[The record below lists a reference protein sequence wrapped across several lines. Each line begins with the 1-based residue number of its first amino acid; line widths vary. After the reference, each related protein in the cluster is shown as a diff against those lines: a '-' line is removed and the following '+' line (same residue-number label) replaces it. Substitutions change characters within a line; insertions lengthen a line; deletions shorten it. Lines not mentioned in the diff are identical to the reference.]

1 MSVPIKA
8 CLVIRA
14 ASGDEDAY
22 EKLVRAMKYNIECG
36 HYTSYPCDCNPRC
49 DCTDEELEA
58 LSNFDPAKTAIIDE
72 RFRDDLK
79 GFEATADS
87 TAQIKLIE
95 YAPNDLKYQ
104 SNAQKDGFAVFSEIY
119 YPKGWNAY
127 VDGKKTPHVR
137 VNFVLRGMVIPA
149 GKHMVEFKFEPKVFK
164 VGEKISFASSLLLIL
179 VIVGYGVMA
188 IRKYIK
194 EEK

>member
-58 LSNFDPAKTAIIDE
+58 LDKRIKK
-72 RFRDDLK
+72 DLK
-79 GFEATADS
+79 G
-87 TAQIKLIE
+87 
-95 YAPNDLKYQ
+95 
-104 SNAQKDGFAVFSEIY
+104 
-119 YPKGWNAY
+119 
-127 VDGKKTPHVR
+127 
-137 VNFVLRGMVIPA
+137 VNPQMPEGITGEPGEPGM
-149 GKHMVEFKFEPKVFK
+149 
-164 VGEKISFASSLLLIL
+164 S
-179 VIVGYGVMA
+179 
-188 IRKYIK
+188 
-194 EEK
+194 